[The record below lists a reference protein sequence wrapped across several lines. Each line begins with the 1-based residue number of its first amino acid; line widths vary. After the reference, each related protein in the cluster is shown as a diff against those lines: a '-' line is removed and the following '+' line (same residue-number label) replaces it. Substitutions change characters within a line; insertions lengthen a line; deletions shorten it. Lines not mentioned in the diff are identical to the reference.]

1 MAPSN
6 PSVFVAAANKPMTRA
21 ASTSTRE
28 LQPLGAD
35 LQDAFTAGVRTDQC
49 LTREVSGEL
58 GYGCVDWFIYA
69 NDSTGVPTAALHTGN
84 D

>member
-6 PSVFVAAANKPMTRA
+6 SSLFVAAPKPTTRA
-21 ASTSTRE
+21 ASTSTPE
-28 LQPLGAD
+28 LQALGAD

-49 LTREVSGEL
+49 STRTASSEL
-58 GYGCVDWFIYA
+58 DYGCVDWFIYA
-69 NDSTGVPTAALHTGN
+69 NDSTGVPVAALHTGN